1 MSLDD
6 LDDLPLGKSS
16 VYIDSY
22 NPDLLRV
29 IPRIENRLLLG
40 IKGKP
45 LPFKGVDIWNAYE
58 LSWLDLSGKPVVAAA
73 EIRLPCESLNIIESK
88 SLKLYFNS
96 FNQTHFKDIES
107 VLFTI
112 QKDLSERIGEQIEL
126 KFFDENWQ
134 REFEMLSGQCLDSIN
149 SEFSE
154 YQVNSALLKN
164 TGDTQLINETVY
176 SHLLKSNCPIT
187 HQPDWASVFIVYQG
201 LPIDHESLLKYII
214 SYRKHDEFH
223 EQSVERIFMDILN
236 RCKPEK
242 LSVYARYVRRG
253 GIDINPYRSNFDGSP
268 QNLWQFRQ

>member
-1 MSLDD
+1 MSFDN
-6 LDDLPLGKSS
+6 LDDLPLGKST
-16 VYIDSY
+16 VYIDCY

-29 IPRIENRLLLG
+29 IPRIEKRMLLG
-40 IKGKP
+40 LGNNS

-73 EIRLPCESLNIIESK
+73 EIRLPCESLKIIESK

-96 FNQTHFKDIES
+96 FNQTHFKDKES
-107 VLFTI
+107 VLTAI
-112 QKDLSERIGEQIEL
+112 QNDISERIGEQVEL

-134 REFEMLSGQCLDSIN
+134 RKFEKLPGKCLDSIN
-149 SEFSE
+149 SEFLE

-187 HQPDWASVFIVYQG
+187 HQPDWASVFVVYQG

-253 GIDINPYRSNFDGSP
+253 GIDINPYRSNFDDSP
-268 QNLWQFRQ
+268 QELWQFRQ

>member
-1 MSLDD
+1 M
-6 LDDLPLGKSS
+6 DDLPLGKST
-16 VYIDSY
+16 VYSDCYS
-22 NPDLLRV
+22 PDLLRV
-29 IPRIENRLLLG
+29 IPRIESRLLLG
-40 IKGKP
+40 LKNNS

-96 FNQTHFKDIES
+96 FNQTQFKDKET
-107 VLFTI
+107 VLTAI
-112 QKDLSERIGEQIEL
+112 QKDVSERIGEEVVL
-126 KFFDENWQ
+126 KFFDDSWQ
-134 REFEMLSGQCLDSIN
+134 RDFKKFPGTCLDSIN

-164 TGDTQLINETVY
+164 TDDSHAVNETVY

-187 HQPDWASVFIVYQG
+187 HQPDWASVLIAYQG

-236 RCKPEK
+236 CCKPEK

-253 GIDINPYRSNFDGSP
+253 GIDINPYRSNFDASP
-268 QNLWQFRQ
+268 QELWQFRQ

>member
-29 IPRIENRLLLG
+29 IRRIENRLLLG

>member
-6 LDDLPLGKSS
+6 LNDLPLGKST
-16 VYIDSY
+16 VYIDCY

-29 IPRIENRLLLG
+29 IPRIENRMLLG
-40 IKGKP
+40 LENNS

-96 FNQTHFKDIES
+96 FNQSHFKDKES
-107 VLFTI
+107 VLTAI
-112 QKDLSERIGEQIEL
+112 QKDISERIGEQVEL
-126 KFFDENWQ
+126 KFFDEDWQ
-134 REFEMLSGQCLDSIN
+134 REFKKFPGKCLDSIN

-154 YQVNSALLKN
+154 YHVNSALLKN
-164 TGDTQLINETVY
+164 TGDTQLIDETVY

-187 HQPDWASVFIVYQG
+187 HRPDWASVLIAYQG

-223 EQSVERIFMDILN
+223 EQSVERVFMDILN
-236 RCKPEK
+236 RCKPKK

-253 GIDINPYRSNFDGSP
+253 GIDINPYRSNFDDLL
-268 QNLWQFRQ
+268 QELWQFRQ